1 MSWLFRNKE
10 DKPFVYKRRPNITRP
25 SAMVMAYGSDD
36 EIEHEEKNFYETKLD
51 RQYYES
57 IKFQIE
63 CLYAI
68 AIYESIKSTEE
79 KSTEKKQDSQ
89 SQPPMSTE
97 EKSTE
102 KKQDSQSQPPMSTEE
117 LLKKQELEYLEL
129 QKKKST
135 IYLNGPAFAGR
146 AATILNTIDLY
157 SDNPTDEFINA
168 SIHEKLLLMFYYIAT
183 KHRVYKEKIK
193 FKNPNI
199 FHFLAQGKMVT
210 NRTGENSVTRDILT
224 LSGYTVKFQ
233 AEIAV
238 INKLLSNLTSSSE
251 QKDDKGLSIRDFLLN
266 DETIQE
272 MLNAE
277 LSTADNTPIQIANRG
292 QDHPGKTF
300 IKNIYK
306 SQVSTGGKSRRSIKH
321 KTRARKSKKS
331 NKSRKTARK

>member
-68 AIYESIKSTEE
+68 AIYESIK
-79 KSTEKKQDSQ
+79 
-89 SQPPMSTE
+89 STE